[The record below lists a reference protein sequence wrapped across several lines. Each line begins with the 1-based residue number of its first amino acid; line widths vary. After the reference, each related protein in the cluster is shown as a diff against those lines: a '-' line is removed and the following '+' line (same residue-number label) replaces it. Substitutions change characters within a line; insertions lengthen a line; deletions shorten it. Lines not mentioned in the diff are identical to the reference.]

1 MKHSEALIGFGQV
14 RHVRRRPALHA
25 FHYGAYFLMLP
36 MRSIQMQKDTKDA
49 KETGCNALPINRAGW
64 LSFHD
69 ADHGDGRLPDQG
81 GALAWLSELLDK
93 EGIHD
98 VEGEIWLQTF
108 PRFLGYTFK
117 PVSFWY
123 CHRADNSLAA
133 IVAEVHNTF
142 GERHSYL
149 LDAPRWGHTE
159 VASKVFHVS
168 PFCEVKGDYQFRF
181 MRTHLN
187 GQERLVARVDH
198 FDEDGPLIETSMSG
212 TLVPANAKALKKA
225 LWAFPFFTFAVVA
238 RIHWHALLLWLKRVP
253 FFTKPVPPESLVTR
267 GRTPS
272 IASSKSSGT

>member
-1 MKHSEALIGFGQV
+1 VKHADALIGFGQV
-14 RHVRRRPALHA
+14 RHVRRRPAVHA

-36 MRSIQMQKDTKDA
+36 MRSIQLQS
-49 KETGCNALPINRAGW
+49 TGNAPGQIDLPINRPAF

-69 ADHGDGRLPDQG
+69 VDHGDGRSPEQG
-81 GALAWLSELLDK
+81 GALAWLDEILDK
-93 EGIHD
+93 EGIQD
-98 VEGEIWLQTF
+98 ASGEVWLQTF
-108 PRFLGYTFK
+108 PRVLGYTFK

-149 LDAPRWGHTE
+149 LDAPKWGQTE

-168 PFCEVKGDYQFRF
+168 PFCEVNGHYQFRF
-181 MRTHLN
+181 MRTNLN

-198 FDEDGPLIETSMSG
+198 FDENGPLIETSMSG
-212 TLVPANAKALKKA
+212 TLVPANAKALKRA
-225 LWAFPFFTFAVVA
+225 LWSFPFFTFAVMA
-238 RIHWHALLLWLKRVP
+238 RIHWHALQLWFKRVP
-253 FFTKPVPPESLVTR
+253 FFTKPTPPESLVTR
-267 GRTPS
+267 GHTPS

>member
-1 MKHSEALIGFGQV
+1 VKHADALIGFGQV
-14 RHVRRRPALHA
+14 RHVRRRPAVHA

-36 MRSIQMQKDTKDA
+36 MRSIQKQND
-49 KETGCNALPINRAGW
+49 NAPSKRNLRDLPINRPAF

-69 ADHGDGRLPDQG
+69 VDHGDGRSPEQG
-81 GALAWLSELLDK
+81 GALAWLDEILDK
-93 EGIHD
+93 EGIQD
-98 VEGEIWLQTF
+98 ASGEVWLQTF
-108 PRFLGYTFK
+108 PRVLGYTFK

-149 LDAPRWGHTE
+149 LDAPKWGQTE

-168 PFCEVKGDYQFRF
+168 PFCEVNGHYQFRF
-181 MRTHLN
+181 MRTNLN

-198 FDEDGPLIETSMSG
+198 FDENGPLIETSMSG
-212 TLVPANAKALKKA
+212 TLVPANAKALKRA
-225 LWAFPFFTFAVVA
+225 LWSFPFFTFAVMA
-238 RIHWHALLLWLKRVP
+238 RIHWHALQLWFKRVP
-253 FFTKPVPPESLVTR
+253 FFTKPTPPESLVTR
-267 GRTPS
+267 GHTPS

>member
-1 MKHSEALIGFGQV
+1 MNQANALIGFGQV
-14 RHVRRRPALHA
+14 RHVRRRPAVHA

-36 MRSIQMQKDTKDA
+36 MRSLQQQA
-49 KETGCNALPINRAGW
+49 NGNASASSDLPINRAGC

-69 ADHGDGRLPDQG
+69 VDHGDGRAPEQG
-81 GALAWLSELLDK
+81 GALAWLNEILEK

-98 VEGEIWLQTF
+98 AEGEVWLQTF
-108 PRFLGYTFK
+108 PRVLGYTFK

-149 LDAPRWGHTE
+149 LDAPKWGQTE
-159 VASKVFHVS
+159 MASKVFHVS
-168 PFCEVKGDYQFRF
+168 PFCEVNGHYQFRF
-181 MRTHLN
+181 MRTILN

-198 FDEDGPLIETSMSG
+198 FDDSGPLIETSMSG
-212 TLVPANAKALKKA
+212 TLVPADAKALKRA
-225 LWAFPFFTFAVVA
+225 LWSFPFFTFAVVA

-253 FFTKPVPPESLVTR
+253 FFSKPVPPSNLVTR
-267 GRTPS
+267 GHSPS
-272 IASSKSSGT
+272 IASSKSSGS

>member
-1 MKHSEALIGFGQV
+1 MKHHQALIGFGQV
-14 RHVRRRPALHA
+14 RHVRRRPAVHA

-36 MRSIQMQKDTKDA
+36 MRSIQKQSATKEHRHFD
-49 KETGCNALPINRAGW
+49 LPINRAGV

-69 ADHGDGRLPDQG
+69 MDHGDGRLPEQG
-81 GALAWLSELLDK
+81 GALAWLTELLDK
-93 EGIHD
+93 EGIQD
-98 VEGEIWLQTF
+98 ATGEVWLQTF
-108 PRFLGYTFK
+108 PRVLGYTFK

-123 CHRADNSLAA
+123 CHRADDSLAA

-168 PFCEVKGDYQFRF
+168 PFCEIKGQYQFRF
-181 MRTHLN
+181 MRTQLN

-198 FDEDGPLIETSMSG
+198 FDEEGPLIETSMSG
-212 TLVPANAKALKKA
+212 ALIPATAKELKRAL
-225 LWAFPFFTFAVVA
+225 LQFPFFTFAVVA

-253 FFTKPVPPESLVTR
+253 FFTKPEPPASLVTR
-267 GRTPS
+267 AHSPS
-272 IASSKSSGT
+272 IASSKSSGS

>member
-1 MKHSEALIGFGQV
+1 MKHPEALIGFGQV
-14 RHVRRRPALHA
+14 RHVRRRPAVHA

-36 MRSIQMQKDTKDA
+36 MRSIQQQSVS
-49 KETGCNALPINRAGW
+49 KEPAEIDLPINRAGW

-69 ADHGDGRLPDQG
+69 VDHGDGRLPENG
-81 GALAWLSELLDK
+81 GALAWLTEILDK

-98 VEGEIWLQTF
+98 ASGEVWLQTF
-108 PRFLGYTFK
+108 PRVFGYTFK

-149 LDAPRWGHTE
+149 LDAPQWGHTE

-168 PFCEVKGDYQFRF
+168 PFCDVRGHYQFRF

-198 FDEDGPLIETSMSG
+198 FDENGPLIETSMSG
-212 TLVPANAKALKKA
+212 TLVPANAKALKRA
-225 LWAFPFFTFAVVA
+225 LWSFPFFTFAVMA
-238 RIHWHALLLWLKRVP
+238 RIHWHALQLWIKRVP
-253 FFTKPVPPESLVTR
+253 FFTKPVPPTKLVTR
-267 GRTPS
+267 GHTPS